1 MPKTLTIN
9 SNPAVNE
16 RIASYPAKAQKKL
29 QSLRNLILAQA
40 KRHEEIDEI
49 EETLKWNEPSYLV
62 KKGSTIRMD
71 WKPKTP
77 NQYAIYFK
85 CTSKLVETF
94 KMVYGDLFQYEK
106 NRAIIFQMNGKVP
119 KKELGQCI
127 SAALRYHHVK
137 DLPRLGIPV

>member
-40 KRHEEIDEI
+40 NCHEEIDEI

-71 WKPKTP
+71 WKLKTP
-77 NQYAIYFK
+77 NQYAIYF
-85 CTSKLVETF
+85 
-94 KMVYGDLFQYEK
+94 
-106 NRAIIFQMNGKVP
+106 
-119 KKELGQCI
+119 
-127 SAALRYHHVK
+127 
-137 DLPRLGIPV
+137 